1 MKKPL
6 WSFFIVLLFGSQ
18 LMAQLPNGN
27 RTLLHTQTAK
37 TVEKGKLEMFTN
49 MNFFTR
55 AGDFLGQNKPVDFET
70 VNYWLVAGNMAFS
83 YGIMENFDATLGI
96 KVYQDT
102 HYPNE
107 FNLPDDIFLTLKAG
121 SFSSGR
127 GHFNSS
133 AMASFR
139 IPTAEEHNYPF
150 AEYASGSFEFGLLGA
165 FSFYLDPY
173 LPERSFNM
181 HFNMGYWNHNESGS
195 EVYKYHRNYAGHVK
209 GEKLKATRS
218 SQDFRMALAAV
229 FPSDLFD
236 FRMELSGI
244 LYLTKPNTFVYSAE
258 EWAFFSPSI
267 RYKPLDWISM
277 DLGADFR
284 ISPKERQLT
293 TDEIPDISGSID
305 LPGNYPEWT
314 IHLGLNI
321 GFNLSGKGTYKTE
334 DYAREKAKQRVD
346 LFETVVKEEEKA
358 QKVQDEIEN
367 LRRVRKEAEEE
378 IEKIKEQLGED

>member
-1 MKKPL
+1 MKKPVL
-6 WSFFIVLLFGSQ
+6 SFFIVLLFGSL

-27 RTLLHTQTAK
+27 RTLLHTQTAS
-37 TVEKGKLEMFTN
+37 TVEKGKLEIFSN

-55 AGDFLGQNKPVDFET
+55 AADFIGSNKPIDFDA

-83 YGIMENFDATLGI
+83 YGISEHFDATLGI

-107 FNLPDDIFLTLKAG
+107 YNLPDDIFLTVKAG

-127 GHFNSS
+127 GHFKSS
-133 AMASFR
+133 GMLSFR
-139 IPTAEEHNYPF
+139 IPSAEEHNYPF
-150 AEYASGSFEFGLLGA
+150 AKYASGSFEFGLLGA
-165 FSFYLDPY
+165 VSFYLDPY

-195 EVYKYHRNYAGHVK
+195 EIYEFRQNYGSYQK
-209 GEKLKATRS
+209 GDKLKATRS

-229 FPSDLFD
+229 FPSELFD

-244 LYLTKPNTFVYSAE
+244 LYLTEPNRFVYSAE

-267 RYKPLDWISM
+267 RYKPLDWVSM

-284 ISPKERQLT
+284 VSPKERQAT
-293 TDEIPDISGSID
+293 STIIPDISGSLD
-305 LPGNYPEWT
+305 LPGNYPDWT
-314 IHLGLNI
+314 VHLGLNV
-321 GFNLSGKGTYKTE
+321 GFNLAGKGTYQAE
-334 DYAREKAKQRVD
+334 DYAREKAKQRVE

-358 QKVQDEIEN
+358 QKVQNEIEN